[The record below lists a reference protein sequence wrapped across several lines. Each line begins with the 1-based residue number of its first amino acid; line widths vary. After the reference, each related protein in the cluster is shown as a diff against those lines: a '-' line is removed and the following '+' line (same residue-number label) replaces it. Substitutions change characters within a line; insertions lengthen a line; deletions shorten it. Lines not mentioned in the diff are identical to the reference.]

1 MKGGK
6 VFLSICLLWWGMVLI
21 FFLGMV
27 SGLGIILLKLY
38 PQLFVCLA
46 NKEACISEVL
56 SLLVG
61 DNDSMEFKVL

>member
-1 MKGGK
+1 
-6 VFLSICLLWWGMVLI
+6 MVGDGSCIL
-21 FFLGMV
+21 FWHDKWTGDV
-27 SGLGIILLKLY
+27 LLKILH

-46 NKEACISEVL
+46 NKEACIFEVL